1 MNDIKFVTKYANEI
15 NEINKIEGSINEVK
29 QKINICLDKKE
40 KNQLQKVLT
49 NYKKRVS
56 ALSIDAVC
64 HYLDEKN
71 PENEDLWQS
80 SSSRREIFKQLHV
93 YFGKGYKGYYE
104 ERDWIHIYKFFVSFL
119 QHENEDML
127 ELRTKSIFD
136 LTENKKPKSQLER
149 QVIEKC
155 FDYLKEVQEI
165 FYGYTYEGTEA
176 FNSLDDINP
185 IKETLQEIYAHLLY
199 EESEYH
205 AALQL
210 YTRLA
215 KERSKWDISWHSSTY
230 SRKGDIYCAM
240 GRYDLALEEY
250 DLADSVLDGSS
261 MNDGQIKEV
270 KERRNQ
276 IVAILG

>member
-1 MNDIKFVTKYANEI
+1 MNDKKFFTKYANEI

-29 QKINICLDKKE
+29 QKINTCLDIKE
-40 KNQLQKVLT
+40 KNQLEKDLT

-56 ALSIDAVC
+56 ALSINAVC
-64 HYLDEKN
+64 HYLN

-93 YFGKGYKGYYE
+93 YFGKGYIVNYDENDWKQIYE
-104 ERDWIHIYKFFVSFL
+104 FFRSFL
-119 QHENEDML
+119 EKEIDDML
-127 ELRTKSIFD
+127 ELRTKSMFD
-136 LTENKKPKSQLER
+136 LTENKKPKPQLER
-149 QVIEKC
+149 QVIENC
-155 FDYLKEVQEI
+155 FDYLKEVQH
-165 FYGYTYEGTEA
+165 
-176 FNSLDDINP
+176 SLDD

-215 KERSKWDISWHSSTY
+215 KERSKRDISWHSSTY
-230 SRKGDIYCAM
+230 ARKGDIYCAM

-261 MNDGQIKEV
+261 LDEGQIQEV

-276 IVAILG
+276 IVAMLG

>member
-1 MNDIKFVTKYANEI
+1 MNDKKFFTKYANEI

-29 QKINICLDKKE
+29 QKINTCLDIKE
-40 KNQLQKVLT
+40 KNQLEKDLT

-56 ALSIDAVC
+56 ALSINAVC
-64 HYLDEKN
+64 HYLN

-93 YFGKGYKGYYE
+93 YFGKGYIVNYDENDWKQIYE
-104 ERDWIHIYKFFVSFL
+104 FFRSFL
-119 QHENEDML
+119 EKEIDDMF
-127 ELRTKSIFD
+127 ELRTKSMFD
-136 LTENKKPKSQLER
+136 LTENKKPKPQLER
-149 QVIEKC
+149 QVIENC
-155 FDYLKEVQEI
+155 FDYLKEVQH
-165 FYGYTYEGTEA
+165 
-176 FNSLDDINP
+176 SLDD

-215 KERSKWDISWHSSTY
+215 KERSKRDISWHSSTY
-230 SRKGDIYCAM
+230 ARKGDIYCAM

-261 MNDGQIKEV
+261 LDEGQIQEV

-276 IVAILG
+276 IVAMLG

>member
-93 YFGKGYKGYYE
+93 YFGKGYKGYYNE
-104 ERDWIHIYKFFVSFL
+104 KDWEQIYEFFRSFL
-119 QHENEDML
+119 DKEIDVML
-127 ELRTKSIFD
+127 ELRTKSMFD
-136 LTENKKPKSQLER
+136 LTENKKPKPQLER
-149 QVIEKC
+149 QVIENC
-155 FDYLKEVQEI
+155 FDYLKEVQH
-165 FYGYTYEGTEA
+165 
-176 FNSLDDINP
+176 SLDD

-205 AALQL
+205 ANFTII
-210 YTRLA
+210 YKTR
-215 KERSKWDISWHSSTY
+215 
-230 SRKGDIYCAM
+230 
-240 GRYDLALEEY
+240 
-250 DLADSVLDGSS
+250 
-261 MNDGQIKEV
+261 
-270 KERRNQ
+270 
-276 IVAILG
+276 

>member
-1 MNDIKFVTKYANEI
+1 LNDKKFFTKYANEI

-29 QKINICLDKKE
+29 QKINTCLDIKE
-40 KNQLQKVLT
+40 KNQLEKDLT

-56 ALSIDAVC
+56 ALSINAVC
-64 HYLDEKN
+64 HYLN

-93 YFGKGYKGYYE
+93 YFGKGYIVNYDENDWKQIYE
-104 ERDWIHIYKFFVSFL
+104 FFRSFL
-119 QHENEDML
+119 EKEIDDML
-127 ELRTKSIFD
+127 ELRTKSMFD
-136 LTENKKPKSQLER
+136 LTENKKPKPQLER
-149 QVIEKC
+149 QVIENC
-155 FDYLKEVQEI
+155 FDYLKEVQH
-165 FYGYTYEGTEA
+165 
-176 FNSLDDINP
+176 SLDD

-215 KERSKWDISWHSSTY
+215 KERSKRDISWHSSTY
-230 SRKGDIYCAM
+230 ARKGDIYCAM

-261 MNDGQIKEV
+261 LDEGQIQEV

-276 IVAILG
+276 IVAMLG